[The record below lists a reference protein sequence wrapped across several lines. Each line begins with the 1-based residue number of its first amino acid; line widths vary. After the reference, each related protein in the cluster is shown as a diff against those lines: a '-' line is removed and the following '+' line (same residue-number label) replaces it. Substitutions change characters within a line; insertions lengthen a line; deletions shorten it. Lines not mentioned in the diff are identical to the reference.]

1 MKNAQHIKIRQSE
14 YASLKQELLRLRAQA
29 ARQEQAGQAL
39 RQAEAKAAA
48 LEAEKIQLEAE
59 KAVLEQA
66 LEEERD
72 RFRRAIKGLMQRR
85 SERYQTA
92 SINEE
97 QLSLF
102 AEQFIALAQSLQA
115 QHTALPQRS
124 KSKQPRRAHPG
135 RRPIPEDIPRLNIA
149 LEPQEDLTGCVRIGE
164 EVTEELDYLP
174 GHFFVRRFIRTKY
187 ARPQAE
193 GMLIAP
199 APVRVIDKGIPG
211 PMLLA
216 YILVSKYADHL
227 PLYRQL
233 MMFKRSG
240 IDINDVT
247 LNGWVKQVIALLQIL
262 YERIRSSMLG
272 SNYLMADESTIRVL
286 DQDKKGATHLGYYWA
301 YRDPVEGSVLFVYEK
316 GRAGKYVRDHLS
328 TFSGYLQTDAY
339 TAYDSM
345 PKANE
350 GVTMVGCWAH
360 VRRKFADAL
369 VVEQEQASYF
379 VEQIQRLYA
388 IERFCR
394 TEGLSA
400 DARLDARAQAK
411 PILAGIKTRM
421 LDLAPTLTPKN
432 ALSIAIHYTLKQ
444 WDELLLYT
452 TNGILEIDN
461 NLVENSIRPIA
472 LGRKNYLFAGN
483 HEAAQRAAVVYS
495 ILATCKARQ
504 INPLAYL
511 ADVLDKLPARTVNNI
526 DDLLPWNWKPDNSIE
541 QLYKM

>member
-1 MKNAQHIKIRQSE
+1 
-14 YASLKQELLRLRAQA
+14 
-29 ARQEQAGQAL
+29 
-39 RQAEAKAAA
+39 
-48 LEAEKIQLEAE
+48 
-59 KAVLEQA
+59 
-66 LEEERD
+66 
-72 RFRRAIKGLMQRR
+72 
-85 SERYQTA
+85 
-92 SINEE
+92 
-97 QLSLF
+97 
-102 AEQFIALAQSLQA
+102 
-115 QHTALPQRS
+115 
-124 KSKQPRRAHPG
+124 
-135 RRPIPEDIPRLNIA
+135 
-149 LEPQEDLTGCVRIGE
+149 
-164 EVTEELDYLP
+164 
-174 GHFFVRRFIRTKY
+174 
-187 ARPQAE
+187 
-193 GMLIAP
+193 
-199 APVRVIDKGIPG
+199 
-211 PMLLA
+211 MLLA

-286 DQDKKGATHLGYYWA
+286 DQDKKEPPTQLLRA

-400 DARLDARAQAK
+400 DAWLDARAQAK

-421 LDLAPTLTPKN
+421 LDLAPTPDAQKRAGT
-432 ALSIAIHYTLKQ
+432 ALRNHPPRHHSEQNQFIRSWTCGIFGRGNRHY
-444 WDELLLYT
+444 
-452 TNGILEIDN
+452 GREI
-461 NLVENSIRPIA
+461 V
-472 LGRKNYLFAGN
+472 
-483 HEAAQRAAVVYS
+483 
-495 ILATCKARQ
+495 
-504 INPLAYL
+504 
-511 ADVLDKLPARTVNNI
+511 
-526 DDLLPWNWKPDNSIE
+526 
-541 QLYKM
+541 